1 MFIPLKKD
9 SPTIS
14 EKTPIDSADMV
25 EMMRSDDNSSIN
37 DEDIEN
43 LDFMKLRTFWG
54 KLHLELEATYSK
66 LREREIYLLR
76 DRFDLAQ

>member
-14 EKTPIDSADMV
+14 EKTPKDSADMV
-25 EMMRSDDNSSIN
+25 EMKSANSSI
-37 DEDIEN
+37 DVEDIEN

-54 KLHLELEATYSK
+54 KLHLKLEATYSK

-76 DRFDLAQ
+76 DRFDLA